1 MEKSDSITELA
12 AALAKAQGDM
22 KGALKDSSNPFYKSK
37 YSDLASVWHAIGAPF
52 SKNGLSVVQTTDETE
67 KGTILKTMLLH
78 SSGEWMMGSIL
89 VKPVKADPQ
98 GLGSALTY
106 YRRYALAAIA
116 GVYSEDDDGNAAS
129 NLRVTVTGPP
139 TKTEISDP
147 GKDYF
152 LASHPEEEFP
162 DWDDLSAAKNG
173 SLPQTKDRK
182 FNVGKYKGKLFSEVT
197 DPNYIHWV
205 KGEIEHNLAKCGPD
219 LKEFYGF
226 LKERGVIK

>member
-1 MEKSDSITELA
+1 MEKSESITELA
-12 AALAKAQGDM
+12 TALAKAQGDM

-129 NLRVTVTGPP
+129 GKDKDRAPVV
-139 TKTEISDP
+139 SDP
-147 GKDYF
+147 AKDYF
-152 LASHPEEEFP
+152 LSSHPPEEFP
-162 DWDDLSAAKNG
+162 SFDDLPPEKPVGA
-173 SLPQTKDRK
+173 QTKDRAFK
-182 FNVGKYKGKLFSEVT
+182 VGKHTGKKFSEVVK
-197 DPNYIHWV
+197 DDGYISFV
-205 KGEIEHNLAKCGPD
+205 QKQVETNLNKCSQDFKDFYVYLKGQ
-219 LKEFYGF
+219 
-226 LKERGVIK
+226 GVIK